1 MKSFLEEFER
11 LYVHNDP
18 DNISRC
24 RLCIWQLLHV
34 PTHISWNGS
43 IRFGSQATVERAI
56 GEIGHKVRSKK
67 APFANISTMLYERAS
82 IRVLALRFPSLRMS
96 PKEKKNK
103 EHLYQSIAI
112 KKVEIDHP
120 SNHYDCLAA
129 IFDCLK
135 TPLDIDIPIQRW
147 GKCMIPGDITL
158 KSRVSEKL
166 GQASRSSRY
175 FEAWEKDA
183 EQPTFGE
190 ALAFYSLERANRMYS
205 FVVYHKLLRT
215 HDVYGRWC
223 GKWSED
229 IMAMET
235 SSISKLVGIWKYE
248 ERVHILRKHVGL
260 DLLDL
265 EEYGIEEQE
274 EL

>member
-43 IRFGSQATVERAI
+43 IRFGSQATVKHAI

-67 APFANISTMLYERAS
+67 APFANISTILYERAI
-82 IRVLALRFPSLRMS
+82 IRVLTLRFPPLKMS

-120 SNHYDCLAA
+120 SNYYDYLAA
-129 IFDCLK
+129 IFDCLR
-135 TPLDIDIPIQRW
+135 PLWIQIFLFRDGESVWFQDISLW
-147 GKCMIPGDITL
+147 GAGYL
-158 KSRVSEKL
+158 K
-166 GQASRSSRY
+166 
-175 FEAWEKDA
+175 
-183 EQPTFGE
+183 
-190 ALAFYSLERANRMYS
+190 N
-205 FVVYHKLLRT
+205 
-215 HDVYGRWC
+215 
-223 GKWSED
+223 
-229 IMAMET
+229 
-235 SSISKLVGIWKYE
+235 
-248 ERVHILRKHVGL
+248 
-260 DLLDL
+260 
-265 EEYGIEEQE
+265 
-274 EL
+274 